1 MKALHEAIIP
11 VFGNDMQ
18 QYIEKFEN
26 PVKFN
31 AIAIPVYTYNQGL
44 STKYTVNLV
53 LFYMTV
59 LNLGTE

>member
-1 MKALHEAIIP
+1 MKALHEALVPI
-11 VFGNDMQ
+11 FGNDMQ
-18 QYIEKFEN
+18 AYIDKFEN